1 MFDLTT
7 LLIVLAIYGGGALF
21 VAFALYGI
29 VRLAV
34 SHALRSHAKKG
45 NDL

>member
-1 MFDLTT
+1 MFDFTT
-7 LLIVLAIYGGGALF
+7 LLFVLAVYGGGALF

-34 SHALRSHAKKG
+34 SHALRSHTKKA
-45 NDL
+45 NEL